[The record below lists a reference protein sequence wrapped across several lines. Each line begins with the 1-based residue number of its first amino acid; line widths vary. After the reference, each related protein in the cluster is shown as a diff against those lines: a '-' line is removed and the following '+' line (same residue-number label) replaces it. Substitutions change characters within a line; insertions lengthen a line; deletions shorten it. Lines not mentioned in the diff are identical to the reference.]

1 MDEVLIYHN
10 IQYKDFESLS
20 DRQKEILI
28 IEFYNNQ
35 YPITWT

>member
-10 IQYKDFESLS
+10 IEYEDFESLS

-28 IEFYNNQ
+28 IEYCNSK